1 VAVPTDSQ
9 QTVPFGGRTDGQSA
23 DCTVLVAVPTDNQ
36 QTVPFWWPYRRTVSR
51 TAAVQMCFF
60 KLISCKCFG
69 LLDLQ
74 ALKLYCCK
82 GRAVRHLA
90 ADRLTRDHDSDVT
103 FTPTSMTPVGF
114 ESMIA
119 AYFRLQ
125 TDVTLSAAIV
135 ISRRPEVT
143 VEYKAVPGNYVLRNS

>member
-1 VAVPTDSQ
+1 LFSVIQFYASRMYRS
-9 QTVPFGGRTDGQSA
+9 GGRTDGQS
-23 DCTVLVAVPTDNQ
+23 VVP
-36 QTVPFWWPYRRTVSR
+36 
-51 TAAVQMCFF
+51 AAVQMCFC
-60 KLISCKCFG
+60 KLVSSKCSG

-74 ALKLYCCK
+74 ALKLYYCR

-90 ADRLTRDHDSDVT
+90 ANRLTGDPDSDVT
-103 FTPTSMTPVGF
+103 FTLISMTPMGF

-125 TDVTLSAAIV
+125 TDVTLSTAIV

-143 VEYKAVPGNYVLRNS
+143 VECTAVPGNYVLRNS